1 MTMGPFTIVKTS
13 DDQYQ
18 INDRWCDPAAVVD
31 THEHGQAWIELFY
44 KALNLQNQFLGVN
57 SHAVQTMEKQAQMA
71 AAEQR
76 ERNKQ
81 ALAESKGRPK
91 GGKPRGIRKTRQL
104 QLSCGAKVYV
114 DYVARAACAA

>member
-31 THEHGQAWIELFY
+31 TYEHGEAWIELFY
-44 KALNLQNQFLGVN
+44 KALDLQNRFLGV
-57 SHAVQTMEKQAQMA
+57 SSQTVQALERQAQTA
-71 AAEQR
+71 AVEQR

-81 ALAESKGRPK
+81 AREAAKGRPK
-91 GGKPRGIRKTRQL
+91 GGRPRGVRKTRQL
-104 QLSCGAKVYV
+104 RLSCGARVYV
-114 DYVARAACAA
+114 DCIQPTACAA

>member
-1 MTMGPFTIVKTS
+1 MGPFTVVKTS

-31 THEHGQAWIELFY
+31 TYEHGEAWIELFY
-44 KALNLQNQFLGVN
+44 KALDLQNRFLGV
-57 SHAVQTMEKQAQMA
+57 SSQTVQALERQAQTV

-81 ALAESKGRPK
+81 AREAAKGRPK
-91 GGKPRGIRKTRQL
+91 GGRPRGIRKTRQL